1 MTRYTKAQIGQTNI
15 RNGHRVPPNK
25 GRRSLH
31 HHGLRNVHP
40 RKAIAMTP
48 PTPEQIRAARQS
60 AHLTQT
66 QAAELIYKQ
75 RLAWARYES
84 GDREMD
90 PALWELFQIKT
101 KQSPE

>member
-1 MTRYTKAQIGQTNI
+1 
-15 RNGHRVPPNK
+15 
-25 GRRSLH
+25 
-31 HHGLRNVHP
+31 
-40 RKAIAMTP
+40 MTP

-60 AHLTQT
+60 ANLTQT

>member
-1 MTRYTKAQIGQTNI
+1 
-15 RNGHRVPPNK
+15 
-25 GRRSLH
+25 
-31 HHGLRNVHP
+31 
-40 RKAIAMTP
+40 MTP
-48 PTPEQIRAARQS
+48 PTPEEIRAARQS

-90 PALWELFQIKT
+90 PALWELFQIKL
-101 KQSPE
+101 KASQRHSGVYPLSKAPAGENDL

>member
-1 MTRYTKAQIGQTNI
+1 MGAHAMN
-15 RNGHRVPPNK
+15 PP
-25 GRRSLH
+25 S
-31 HHGLRNVHP
+31 
-40 RKAIAMTP
+40 
-48 PTPEQIRAARQS
+48 PEEIRAARQS

-101 KQSPE
+101 KQNPDHSGLLSIIHQSKID

>member
-1 MTRYTKAQIGQTNI
+1 MTQ
-15 RNGHRVPPNK
+15 
-25 GRRSLH
+25 
-31 HHGLRNVHP
+31 
-40 RKAIAMTP
+40 
-48 PTPEQIRAARQS
+48 PTPEEIRAARQS

-90 PALWELFQIKT
+90 PALWELFQIKLSR
-101 KQSPE
+101 QAAASLLRNS